1 MIIVIGKK
9 DKELVNTI
17 RNYLIN
23 HTNRYLSTR
32 DSVIK
37 DKFNYMINGLS
48 KALHIKN

>member
-1 MIIVIGKK
+1 MIIIIGKK

-23 HTNRYLSTR
+23 YKNRYLSTYN
-32 DSVIK
+32 SAAK
-37 DKFNYMINGLS
+37 DKFNYMIDGLS